1 MTYKKLHL
9 NEFGHQIYAKI
20 NDDGTSNYSCI
31 EEDPVF
37 QKWLAEGNE
46 PEPADETEGQSA

>member
-46 PEPADETEGQSA
+46 PLPPDEPETTE